1 MIMKIWQASKV
12 QRGGVIMFKKWL
24 CTIMVVAFVMLGVA
38 FADQQSG
45 GSSTN
50 NNSNTANA
58 SATGGSS
65 YVKDSGNASVG
76 NGINNFSPSAK
87 SEVDNKN
94 VNVNRN
100 SNKQAQGQLQGQ
112 VQGQIAQGEVSVTG
126 DTNKVFANSWPSVTG
141 AEGVSSGNAATIFGS
156 LGLSQTE
163 KYKKIMPQL
172 QAVSA
177 LVKDGMLTPEEGR
190 AIIQPMVEKLVRT
203 NKTQRLLGILWET
216 DGRNLLNGFGILAW
230 DSVWKDGPAQGV
242 AAEPKPVKAAKAVKV
257 AAPKTVDEG
266 VTGNGGVLVG
276 GIQK

>member
-1 MIMKIWQASKV
+1 MKNKV
-12 QRGGVIMFKKWL
+12 VVLVIAL
-24 CTIMVVAFVMLGVA
+24 LLLTGIA
-38 FADQQSG
+38 FAGQQQNNNDNG
-45 GSSTN
+45 GTEISTN
-50 NNSNTANA
+50 VDVENRN
-58 SATGGSS
+58 
-65 YVKDSGNASVG
+65 V
-76 NGINNFSPSAK
+76 GINK
-87 SEVDNKN
+87 
-94 VNVNRN
+94 
-100 SNKQAQGQLQGQ
+100 NKQQQGQIQGQ
-112 VQGQIAQGEVSVTG
+112 MQGQQQGQIANGEVSVTG
-126 DTNKVFANSWPSVTG
+126 DSTKVYANAWPSVTG

-177 LVKDGMLTPEEGR
+177 LVKDGMITPEEGR
-190 AIIQPMVEKLVRT
+190 AIVKPMVEKLVRT

-242 AAEPKPVKAAKAVKV
+242 ASEPKPVKAVKA

-266 VTGNGGVLVG
+266 VTGNGGVLPG